1 MKRARSDEP
10 PLSSSL
16 CDEPSECPYLETID
30 RGSIS
35 FDSPP
40 ICTTTLATTHIYTC
54 LVCGQFYRGRGK
66 NTPAYNHALE
76 EGHYVFMGIGGEDI
90 ENSKSSSSSLSSSS
104 STTIPLDPTVG
115 KFYCLPDNYEVKS
128 STLNDISLA
137 CTGPKY
143 SAANL
148 PLLDTNKSL
157 SRDNFGSKYLPGFQG
172 LNNLRKTDYI
182 SVVVVALCHVKP
194 FRNYFLVEFDQEV
207 NERASLF
214 RPYSR

>member
-1 MKRARSDEP
+1 
-10 PLSSSL
+10 
-16 CDEPSECPYLETID
+16 
-30 RGSIS
+30 
-35 FDSPP
+35 
-40 ICTTTLATTHIYTC
+40 
-54 LVCGQFYRGRGK
+54 
-66 NTPAYNHALE
+66 
-76 EGHYVFMGIGGEDI
+76 MGIGGEDI

-137 CTGPKY
+137 FTGPKY